1 MLMHVKMSKIAEHD
15 DQGGF
20 RTYLID
26 GAKGPGGVRCDN
38 HVALLPDWLHNHA
51 LGVEGKVGGE
61 LEAPWCVVMDAI
73 GANKKSDSDNDGEAD
88 DDAEQSLMGTL
99 LLEGAT

>member
-1 MLMHVKMSKIAEHD
+1 MSKIAEHD

-26 GAKGPGGVRCDN
+26 GAKGPRGVRCDN

-61 LEAPWCVVMDAI
+61 LEAPWCVCDAI
-73 GANKKSDSDNDGEAD
+73 GANEKSDSDNEGEAE
-88 DDAEQSLMGTL
+88 DDAEQSLMETL
-99 LLEGAT
+99 LLERAT